1 MWDISKNIIKKIN
14 TSCFPSPRQST
25 VEGSLRSVFI
35 YVCLHRE
42 YTKLESDTC
51 AIFVFFSTHLEYL
64 PTSLNISKSD
74 LNKLIKRTHSNIRS
88 TKLSHSTFSQ
98 RLMLEIL
105 LLVDTSN
112 SKTLIF
118 VRCCMIYKA
127 LLNSLPSYIYIPQK
141 KSFKQYKSIYGEK

>member
-1 MWDISKNIIKKIN
+1 MLPLSPSKHCGRFLMVCFYICMFTKGIHKIGIRHLCN
-14 TSCFPSPRQST
+14 FC
-25 VEGSLRSVFI
+25 I
-35 YVCLHRE
+35 
-42 YTKLESDTC
+42 
-51 AIFVFFSTHLEYL
+51 FSTHLEYL

-105 LLVDTSN
+105 LLVDPSN

-127 LLNSLPSYIYIPQK
+127 LLNSLPSYIYISLK
-141 KSFKQYKSIYGEK
+141 KYHSNNIKVYMVKSKPLTGS